1 MRIKHATLTPDY
13 TLVIKRM
20 TPIARAT
27 PWVDSKSYS
36 WVAMRIKHATLTPDY
51 TLVIK
56 RITTFALSSR
66 SATGMVGIR

>member
-1 MRIKHATLTPDY
+1 MRIKH
-13 TLVIKRM
+13 
-20 TPIARAT
+20 
-27 PWVDSKSYS
+27 S
-36 WVAMRIKHATLTPDY
+36 TLTPDY